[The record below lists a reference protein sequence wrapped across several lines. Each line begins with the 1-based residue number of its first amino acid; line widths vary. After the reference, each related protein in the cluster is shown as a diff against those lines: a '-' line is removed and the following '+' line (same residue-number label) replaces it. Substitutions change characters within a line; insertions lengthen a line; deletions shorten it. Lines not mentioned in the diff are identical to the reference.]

1 MSGSPFTVAQ
11 WQELE
16 HQALIFKYL
25 KAGLPVPPD
34 LLAPIRKS
42 FQLTSPKFFRH
53 PTLGYCSYFGKK
65 IDPEPGRCRRTDGK
79 KWRCSKDA
87 HPDSKYCERH
97 MNRGRYRSRKLVE
110 FQTTSQSLSTVSS
123 GIATGSYS
131 SSGSFQNMSMQ
142 SIGNRRALCFG
153 SNPSQL
159 AVDPMPYAIS
169 TNEYRS
175 YRGLNPEA
183 EKCTTLPE
191 ASGNTRNLEIN
202 NTVDN
207 AWRLMT
213 SHIPLNSS
221 SDPRNGSL
229 FPSNI
234 RQLETFQDIEPL
246 NVDAGVPKQDQ
257 YRCFFGKE
265 LGSLGSPKDE
275 HNLLQPLFNQW
286 PKMRD
291 LGSNIDDH
299 RSNKNLVTATQLSM
313 SSPTASNF
321 FARSA
326 QSPNDAYG

>member
-42 FQLTSPKFFRH
+42 FQLTSPRFFRH

-110 FQTTSQSLSTVSS
+110 LKTNSQSLSTVSS
-123 GIATGSYS
+123 DIATGSNT
-131 SSGSFQNMSMQ
+131 SSGSFQNMPLHSV
-142 SIGNRRALCFG
+142 GNRRALCL
-153 SNPSQL
+153 PSQVV
-159 AVDPMPYAIS
+159 VDPLPYGIS
-169 TNEYRS
+169 NNEYRC

-183 EKCTTLPE
+183 EKRNFLME
-191 ASGNTRNLEIN
+191 ASGNMSLEIN

-207 AWRLMT
+207 SWRLMT
-213 SHIPLNSS
+213 SHVPMNSS
-221 SDPRNGSL
+221 EPRNSSL
-229 FPSNI
+229 FPSNS

-246 NVDAGVPKQDQ
+246 NVDAAMPKQEQ
-257 YRCFFGKE
+257 YRCFFGKD
-265 LGSLGSPKDE
+265 LGSLESPKEE
-275 HNLLQPLFNQW
+275 HQLLQPLFDPW

-291 LGSNIDDH
+291 LGSHIDDH

-313 SSPTASNF
+313 SSPTASNL